1 MAKANKVGII
11 AEAVREFL
19 STLFAVTA
27 IAGGFLI
34 WEGISQWLNK
44 APFGGYFPLVVM
56 GMALLAVGI
65 WYHRDSWFFKPP
77 MKSEDMELMVGNRER
92 KGEDYGK

>member
-1 MAKANKVGII
+1 MLAKIRFGVVG
-11 AEAVREFL
+11 EAVKDFL

-27 IAGGFLI
+27 ISGGFLI
-34 WEGISQWLNK
+34 W
-44 APFGGYFPLVVM
+44 GGLSRWADKVSFANWFPLVFI
-56 GMALLAVGI
+56 GGILLAVGI